1 MVNTNPKEEN
11 QKEEIMK
18 RIAWINATA
27 LGAAAMLLAVSCKS
41 QKPVG
46 LTTIPGQKTIVASNP
61 NPLPVP
67 TPTGGGGIPGGT
79 TIPSGGQ
86 PFVNPNA
93 IIQPINPNNAG
104 LLNDQGQGFTGQ
116 EMEDRE
122 AFAALTVHF
131 EYDSAAVHPD
141 DFEKIKLVALHL
153 IQHPTHKLL
162 VEGHC
167 DERGT
172 EDYNLSLGERRAL
185 SVVDELSRLNVGA
198 DRLRTL
204 SQGEKVPMVLGADE
218 QSFAENRR
226 GEFVLLMPAQ

>member
-1 MVNTNPKEEN
+1 
-11 QKEEIMK
+11 MK
-18 RIAWINATA
+18 KTAFIHATA
-27 LGAAAMLLAVSCKS
+27 LGAAAMLLAVGCKS

-67 TPTGGGGIPGGT
+67 TPIGGGGIPGGT
-79 TIPSGGQ
+79 TIPGGGGL
-86 PFVNPNA
+86 PLVNPNP
-93 IIQPINPNNAG
+93 IIQPINPNNAA
-104 LLNDQGQGFTGQ
+104 LLNEQGQGFTGQ

-131 EYDSAAVHPD
+131 EYD
-141 DFEKIKLVALHL
+141 FEKIKLVALHL
-153 IQHPTHKLL
+153 IQNPAHKLM

-185 SVVDELSRLNVGA
+185 AVVDELARMNVGA

-204 SQGEKVPMVLGADE
+204 SQGEKVPMVLGTDE

>member
-1 MVNTNPKEEN
+1 
-11 QKEEIMK
+11 MK
-18 RIAWINATA
+18 RIALINATA
-27 LGAAAMLLAVSCKS
+27 LGAAAMLLAVSCKT

-67 TPTGGGGIPGGT
+67 TPSGGGGIPG
-79 TIPSGGQ
+79 GGQ
-86 PFVNPNA
+86 PFVNPNP
-93 IIQPINPNNAG
+93 IIQPLNPNNGA
-104 LLNDQGQGFTGQ
+104 LLNQQGNGFTGQ

-153 IQHPTHKLL
+153 IQNPTHKLT

-185 SVVDELSRLNVGA
+185 AVVDELFRMNVGA

-204 SQGEKVPMVLGADE
+204 SQGEKVPMVLGLDE
-218 QSFAENRR
+218 QSFSENRR